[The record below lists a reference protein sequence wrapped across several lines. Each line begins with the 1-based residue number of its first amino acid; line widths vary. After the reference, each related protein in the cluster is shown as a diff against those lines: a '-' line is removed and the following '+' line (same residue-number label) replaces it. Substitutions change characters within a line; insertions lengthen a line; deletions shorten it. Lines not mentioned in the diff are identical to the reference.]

1 VFTPRDRGQAL
12 RETVDNDGYERYFG
26 LVESP
31 FALTPNPR
39 FLFKSRSIT
48 EGLAHVTR
56 ALKRREALVVIT
68 GDAGTGKTLLC
79 RLALQQLEPR
89 TFVCVITNPLLS
101 RDELIRQL
109 LTDFGVVSGQSGRPG
124 QASGHELVRIL
135 QQFLASLDSLR
146 AHAVIMI
153 DEAQHLQPEVLEQ
166 IRLLSNFETDSSK
179 LLQIV
184 LVGQPELDR
193 LLGTPALR
201 QLEQRVS
208 RRYELQPL
216 VASEVQQY
224 IERRLWIA
232 HGGPDGLHDGRERT
246 FWRVQFT
253 AAAVHAITSLSGGLP
268 RVINIL
274 CDRALEIAYRRR
286 KKSIDAAE
294 VLSAAE
300 ALKLKT
306 PLKLKLASY
315 RAVAA
320 AVLTVVTAGA
330 VFATGLFRSTP
341 ARDRAAVSV
350 TATAPT
356 PESDR
361 AGSDSSPPNA
371 TTAAGAVA
379 AEPTVAPL
387 VVAETFAVIVASF
400 RTPEP
405 ATALAARATGL
416 GLPAFT
422 RLVVGPWHQVVVG
435 PYATR
440 DEAQNAQAQLERA
453 QVKGTR
459 VAALQPRS
467 E

>member
-1 VFTPRDRGQAL
+1 
-12 RETVDNDGYERYFG
+12 
-26 LVESP
+26 
-31 FALTPNPR
+31 
-39 FLFKSRSIT
+39 
-48 EGLAHVTR
+48 
-56 ALKRREALVVIT
+56 
-68 GDAGTGKTLLC
+68 
-79 RLALQQLEPR
+79 
-89 TFVCVITNPLLS
+89 
-101 RDELIRQL
+101 
-109 LTDFGVVSGQSGRPG
+109 
-124 QASGHELVRIL
+124 
-135 QQFLASLDSLR
+135 
-146 AHAVIMI
+146 M
-153 DEAQHLQPEVLEQ
+153 
-166 IRLLSNFETDSSK
+166 
-179 LLQIV
+179 
-184 LVGQPELDR
+184 
-193 LLGTPALR
+193 
-201 QLEQRVS
+201 
-208 RRYELQPL
+208 
-216 VASEVQQY
+216 QQY

-253 AAAVHAITSLSGGLP
+253 AAAVHAVTSLSGGLP

-356 PESDR
+356 SESDR

-371 TTAAGAVA
+371 SPAAGAVA

-387 VVAETFAVIVASF
+387 VVAETFAVIAASF

-422 RLVVGPWHQVVVG
+422 RLVAGPWHQVVVG

-440 DEAQNAQAQLERA
+440 DEAQNAQAQLDRA